1 MPAVDLGK
9 SDVVIFGD
17 LNVNLMLNSNFPKKD
32 KQELLSFS
40 RDFDLTQL
48 IDEPTRISDTP
59 RTMLILI
66 FDNNEHRIVKSG
78 VTPVRLSDHYLV
90 FCILKV
96 SVHIKAIKAIQQ
108 Y

>member
-1 MPAVDLGK
+1 MYGTLRDTYSTDDLRP
-9 SDVVIFGD
+9 
-17 LNVNLMLNSNFPKKD
+17 LM
-32 KQELLSFS
+32 
-40 RDFDLTQL
+40 
-48 IDEPTRISDTP
+48 EPTRISDTP
-59 RTMLILI
+59 RTTLILI
-66 FDNNEHRIVKSG
+66 FVNNEHRIVKSG